1 MKLIPEWFNHQYCLI
16 AWPCNKDLYGDI
28 INKARDE
35 VANVINE
42 ISKTERVIVLS
53 NKEDINE
60 IENKTNHENID
71 ILECKLDDSWMRD
84 IAPIFYNEDK
94 KLKSISFDFNG
105 YGKYPD
111 YVNDNKIS
119 KFISKHLNIPTK
131 NSDLVIEGGAITYD
145 DRKNLFSTK
154 NVLFN
159 KNRKQRH
166 SNEYIIKELKL
177 LFDLKHI
184 FLFENGLKDDDTD
197 GHVDNLLCP
206 IGKNKYL
213 IATTHKLDPN
223 YEILEKNK
231 ADLIK
236 FFKDTN
242 QTFDLIE
249 VPLPTRKKINNKNI
263 ISSYINFYF
272 SKNKIILPKFNVK
285 EDNEV
290 KLTFEKLFP
299 NREIMMLETENIN
312 YGGGNIH
319 CITMNV
325 PKI

>member
-131 NSDLVIEGGAITYD
+131 KSDLVIEGGAITYD

-177 LFDLKHI
+177 LFDLKNI

-223 YEILEKNK
+223 YEILKKNK

-242 QTFDLIE
+242 QTFDLID
-249 VPLPTRKKINNKNI
+249 VSLPTRKKINNKNI

-290 KLTFEKLFP
+290 KLTFENLFP
-299 NREIMMLETENIN
+299 NREIIMLETENIN

>member
-1 MKLIPEWFNHQYCLI
+1 MKLIPEWYEHQYCLI
-16 AWPCNKDLYGDI
+16 AWPCNKDLYGKI

-42 ISKTERVIVLS
+42 IAKTEHVIVLS

-60 IENKTNHENID
+60 IQNKTDHKNID
-71 ILECKLDDSWMRD
+71 IIECKLDDSWMRD
-84 IAPIFYNEDK
+84 IAPIFYNENE
-94 KLKSISFDFNG
+94 KLKSISFEFNG

-111 YVNDNKIS
+111 YLNDNKIS
-119 KFISKHLNIPTK
+119 KFISNYLNIPTK
-131 NSDLVIEGGAITYD
+131 ISDLVIEGGAITYD
-145 DRKNLFSTK
+145 DKKNLFSTK
-154 NVLFN
+154 NVIFN
-159 KNRKQRH
+159 KNRKQKH
-166 SNEYIIKELKL
+166 NSEYIIEELKL
-177 LFDLKHI
+177 LFDLNYI
-184 FLFENGLKDDDTD
+184 FLFENGLMEDDTD

-206 IGKNKYL
+206 IGKNQYL

-236 FFKDTN
+236 FFRDTN

>member
-1 MKLIPEWFNHQYCLI
+1 MKLIPEWYEHQYCLI
-16 AWPCNKDLYGDI
+16 AWPCNKDLYGKI

-42 ISKTERVIVLS
+42 IAKTEQVIVLS

-60 IENKTNHENID
+60 IQNKTDHKNID
-71 ILECKLDDSWMRD
+71 IIECKLDDSWMRD
-84 IAPIFYNEDK
+84 IAPIFYNEDE
-94 KLKSISFDFNG
+94 KLKSISFEFNG

-111 YVNDNKIS
+111 YLNDNKIS
-119 KFISKHLNIPTK
+119 KFISNYLNIPTK
-131 NSDLVIEGGAITYD
+131 ISDLVIEGGAITYD
-145 DRKNLFSTK
+145 DKKNLFSTK
-154 NVLFN
+154 NVIFN
-159 KNRKQRH
+159 KNRKQKH
-166 SNEYIIKELKL
+166 NSEYIIKELKL
-177 LFDLKHI
+177 LFDLNYI
-184 FLFENGLKDDDTD
+184 FLFENGLIEDDTD

-206 IGKNKYL
+206 IGKNQYL

-236 FFKDTN
+236 FFRDTN

>member
-1 MKLIPEWFNHQYCLI
+1 MKLIPEWYEHQYCLI
-16 AWPCNKDLYGDI
+16 AWPCNKDLYGKI

-42 ISKTERVIVLS
+42 IAKTEHVIVLS

-60 IENKTNHENID
+60 IQNKTDHKNID
-71 ILECKLDDSWMRD
+71 IIECKLDDSWMRD
-84 IAPIFYNEDK
+84 IAPIFYNEDE
-94 KLKSISFDFNG
+94 KLKSISFEFNG

-111 YVNDNKIS
+111 YLNDNKIS
-119 KFISKHLNIPTK
+119 KFISNYLNIPTK
-131 NSDLVIEGGAITYD
+131 ISDLVIEGGAITYD
-145 DRKNLFSTK
+145 DKKNLFSTK
-154 NVLFN
+154 NVIFN
-159 KNRKQRH
+159 KNRKQKH
-166 SNEYIIKELKL
+166 NSEYIIKELKL
-177 LFDLKHI
+177 LFDLNYI
-184 FLFENGLKDDDTD
+184 FLFENGLMEDDTD

-206 IGKNKYL
+206 IGKNQYL

-290 KLTFEKLFP
+290 KLIFEKLFP

>member
-1 MKLIPEWFNHQYCLI
+1 MKLIPEWHEHQYCLI
-16 AWPCNKDLYGDI
+16 AWPCNKDLYGKN

-42 ISKTERVIVLS
+42 IAKTEHVIVFS

-60 IENKTNHENID
+60 IQNKTDHKNID
-71 ILECKLDDSWMRD
+71 IVECKLDDSWMRD
-84 IAPIFYNEDK
+84 IAPIFYIEDE
-94 KLKSISFDFNG
+94 KLKSISFEFNG

-111 YVNDNKIS
+111 YLNDNKIS
-119 KFISKHLNIPTK
+119 KFISNYLNIPTK
-131 NSDLVIEGGAITYD
+131 IYDLVIEGGAITYD
-145 DRKNLFSTK
+145 DKKNLFSTK
-154 NVLFN
+154 NVIFN
-159 KNRKQRH
+159 KNRKQKH
-166 SNEYIIKELKL
+166 NSEYIIKELKL
-177 LFDLKHI
+177 LFDLNYI
-184 FLFENGLKDDDTD
+184 FLFENGLMEDDTD

-206 IGKNKYL
+206 IGKNQYL

-236 FFKDTN
+236 FFRDTN

>member
-1 MKLIPEWFNHQYCLI
+1 MKLIPEWYEHQYCLI
-16 AWPCNKDLYGDI
+16 AWPCNKDLYGKI

-42 ISKTERVIVLS
+42 IAKTEHVIVFS

-60 IENKTNHENID
+60 IQNKTDHKNID
-71 ILECKLDDSWMRD
+71 IVECKLDDSWMRD
-84 IAPIFYNEDK
+84 IAPIFYNENE
-94 KLKSISFDFNG
+94 KLKSISFEFNG

-111 YVNDNKIS
+111 YLNDNKIS
-119 KFISKHLNIPTK
+119 KFISNYLNIPTK
-131 NSDLVIEGGAITYD
+131 ISDLVIEGGAITYD
-145 DRKNLFSTK
+145 DKKNLFSTK
-154 NVLFN
+154 NVIFN
-159 KNRKQRH
+159 KNRKQKH
-166 SNEYIIKELKL
+166 NSEYIIKELKL
-177 LFDLKHI
+177 LFDLNYI
-184 FLFENGLKDDDTD
+184 FLFENGLIEDDTD

-206 IGKNKYL
+206 IGKNQFL

-236 FFKDTN
+236 FFRDTN

>member
-1 MKLIPEWFNHQYCLI
+1 MKLIPEWYEHQYCLI
-16 AWPCNKDLYGDI
+16 AWPCNKDLYGKI

-42 ISKTERVIVLS
+42 IAKTEHVIVLS

-60 IENKTNHENID
+60 IQNKTDHKNID
-71 ILECKLDDSWMRD
+71 IIECKLDDSWMRD
-84 IAPIFYNEDK
+84 IAPIFYNEDE
-94 KLKSISFDFNG
+94 KLKSISFEFNG

-111 YVNDNKIS
+111 YLNDNKIS
-119 KFISKHLNIPTK
+119 KFISNYLNIPTK
-131 NSDLVIEGGAITYD
+131 ISDLVIEGGAITYD
-145 DRKNLFSTK
+145 DKKNLFSTK
-154 NVLFN
+154 NVIFN
-159 KNRKQRH
+159 KNRKQKH
-166 SNEYIIKELKL
+166 NSEYIIKELKL
-177 LFDLKHI
+177 LFDLNYI
-184 FLFENGLKDDDTD
+184 FLFENGLMEDDTD

-206 IGKNKYL
+206 IGKNQYL

-236 FFKDTN
+236 FFRDTN

>member
-1 MKLIPEWFNHQYCLI
+1 MKLIPEWYEHQYCLI
-16 AWPCNKDLYGDI
+16 AWPCNKDLYGKI

-42 ISKTERVIVLS
+42 IAKTEHVIVFS

-60 IENKTNHENID
+60 IQNKTDHKNID
-71 ILECKLDDSWMRD
+71 IIECKLDDSWMRD
-84 IAPIFYNEDK
+84 IAPIFYNEDE
-94 KLKSISFDFNG
+94 KLKSISFEFNG

-111 YVNDNKIS
+111 YLNDNKIS
-119 KFISKHLNIPTK
+119 KFISNYLNIPTK
-131 NSDLVIEGGAITYD
+131 ISDLVIEGGAITYD
-145 DRKNLFSTK
+145 DKKNLFSTK
-154 NVLFN
+154 NVIFN
-159 KNRKQRH
+159 KNRKQKH
-166 SNEYIIKELKL
+166 NSEYIIKELKL
-177 LFDLKHI
+177 LFDLNYI
-184 FLFENGLKDDDTD
+184 FLFENGLMEDDTD

-206 IGKNKYL
+206 IGKNQYL

>member
-1 MKLIPEWFNHQYCLI
+1 MKLIPEWYEHQYCLI
-16 AWPCNKDLYGDI
+16 AWPCNKDLYCKI

-42 ISKTERVIVLS
+42 IAKTEHVIVLS

-60 IENKTNHENID
+60 IQNKTDPKNID
-71 ILECKLDDSWMRD
+71 IVECKLDDSWMRD
-84 IAPIFYNEDK
+84 IAPIFYNEDE
-94 KLKSISFDFNG
+94 KLKSISFEFNG

-111 YVNDNKIS
+111 YLNDNKIS
-119 KFISKHLNIPTK
+119 KFISNYLNIPTK
-131 NSDLVIEGGAITYD
+131 ISDLVIEGGAITYD
-145 DRKNLFSTK
+145 DNKNLFSTK
-154 NVLFN
+154 NVIFN
-159 KNRKQRH
+159 KNRKQKH
-166 SNEYIIKELKL
+166 NSEYIIKELKL
-177 LFDLKHI
+177 LFDLNYI
-184 FLFENGLKDDDTD
+184 FLFENGLMEDDTD

-206 IGKNKYL
+206 IGKNQYL

-236 FFKDTN
+236 FFRDTN

>member
-1 MKLIPEWFNHQYCLI
+1 MKLIPEWHEHQYCLI
-16 AWPCNKDLYGDI
+16 AWPCNKDLYGKI

-42 ISKTERVIVLS
+42 IAKTEHVIVLS

-60 IENKTNHENID
+60 IQNKTDHKNID
-71 ILECKLDDSWMRD
+71 IVECKLDDSWMRD
-84 IAPIFYNEDK
+84 IAPIFYNENE
-94 KLKSISFDFNG
+94 KLKSISFEFNG

-111 YVNDNKIS
+111 YLNDNKIS
-119 KFISKHLNIPTK
+119 KFISNYLNIPTK
-131 NSDLVIEGGAITYD
+131 ISDLVIEGGAITYD
-145 DRKNLFSTK
+145 DKKNLFSTK
-154 NVLFN
+154 NVIFN
-159 KNRKQRH
+159 KNRKQKH
-166 SNEYIIKELKL
+166 NSEYIIKELKL
-177 LFDLKHI
+177 LFDLNYI
-184 FLFENGLKDDDTD
+184 FLFENGLMEDDTD

-206 IGKNKYL
+206 IGKNQYL

-236 FFKDTN
+236 FFRDTN

>member
-1 MKLIPEWFNHQYCLI
+1 MKLIPEWYEHQYCLI
-16 AWPCNKDLYGDI
+16 AWPCNKDLYGKI

-42 ISKTERVIVLS
+42 IAKTEHVIVLS

-60 IENKTNHENID
+60 IQNKTHNKNID

-84 IAPIFYNEDK
+84 IAPIFYNEDQ
-94 KLKSISFDFNG
+94 KLKSISFEFNG

-111 YVNDNKIS
+111 YLNDNKIS
-119 KFISKHLNIPTK
+119 KFISNYLNIPTK
-131 NSDLVIEGGAITYD
+131 ISDLVIEGGAITYD
-145 DRKNLFSTK
+145 DKKNLFSTK
-154 NVLFN
+154 NVIFN
-159 KNRKQRH
+159 KNRKQKH
-166 SNEYIIKELKL
+166 NSEYIIKELKL
-177 LFDLKHI
+177 LFDLNYI
-184 FLFENGLKDDDTD
+184 FLFENGLMEDDTD

-206 IGKNKYL
+206 IGKNQYL

-231 ADLIK
+231 SDLIK

-299 NREIMMLETENIN
+299 NREIIMLETENIN

>member
-1 MKLIPEWFNHQYCLI
+1 MKLIPEWYEHQYCLI
-16 AWPCNKDLYGDI
+16 AWPCNKDLYGKI

-42 ISKTERVIVLS
+42 IAKTEHVIVFS

-60 IENKTNHENID
+60 IQNKTDHKNID
-71 ILECKLDDSWMRD
+71 IIECKLDDSWMRD
-84 IAPIFYNEDK
+84 IAPIFYNEDE
-94 KLKSISFDFNG
+94 KLKSISFEFNG

-111 YVNDNKIS
+111 YLNDNKIS
-119 KFISKHLNIPTK
+119 KFISNYLNIPTK
-131 NSDLVIEGGAITYD
+131 ISDLVIEGGAITYD
-145 DRKNLFSTK
+145 DKKNLFSTK
-154 NVLFN
+154 NVIFN
-159 KNRKQRH
+159 KNRKQKH
-166 SNEYIIKELKL
+166 NSEYIIKELKL
-177 LFDLKHI
+177 LFDLNYI
-184 FLFENGLKDDDTD
+184 FLFENGLMEDDTD

-206 IGKNKYL
+206 IGKNQYL

-236 FFKDTN
+236 FFRDTN

>member
-1 MKLIPEWFNHQYCLI
+1 MKLIPEWYEHQYCLI
-16 AWPCNKDLYGDI
+16 AWPCNKDLYGKI

-42 ISKTERVIVLS
+42 IAKTEHVIVLS

-60 IENKTNHENID
+60 IQNKTDHKNID
-71 ILECKLDDSWMRD
+71 IIECKLDDSWMRD
-84 IAPIFYNEDK
+84 IAPIFYNEDE
-94 KLKSISFDFNG
+94 KLKSISFEFNG

-111 YVNDNKIS
+111 YLNDNKIS
-119 KFISKHLNIPTK
+119 KFISNYLNIPTK
-131 NSDLVIEGGAITYD
+131 TSDLVIEGGAITYD
-145 DRKNLFSTK
+145 DKKNLFSTK
-154 NVLFN
+154 NVIFN
-159 KNRKQRH
+159 KNRKQKH
-166 SNEYIIKELKL
+166 NSEYIIKELKL
-177 LFDLKHI
+177 LFDLNYI
-184 FLFENGLKDDDTD
+184 FLFENGLMEDDTD

-206 IGKNKYL
+206 IGKNQYL

>member
-1 MKLIPEWFNHQYCLI
+1 MKLIPEWYEHQYCLI
-16 AWPCNKDLYGDI
+16 AWPCNKDLYGKI

-42 ISKTERVIVLS
+42 IAKTEHVIVFS

-60 IENKTNHENID
+60 IQNKTDHKNID
-71 ILECKLDDSWMRD
+71 IVECKLDDSWMRD
-84 IAPIFYNEDK
+84 IAPIFYKEDE
-94 KLKSISFDFNG
+94 KLKSISFDYNG
-105 YGKYPD
+105 YGKYPG
-111 YVNDNKIS
+111 YLNDNKIS
-119 KFISKHLNIPTK
+119 KFVSNYLNIPTIT
-131 NSDLVIEGGAITYD
+131 SDLVIEGGAITYD
-145 DRKNLFSTK
+145 DKKNLFSTK
-154 NVLFN
+154 NVIFN
-159 KNRKQRH
+159 KNRKQKH
-166 SNEYIIKELKL
+166 NSEYIIKELKL
-177 LFDLKHI
+177 LFDLNYI
-184 FLFENGLKDDDTD
+184 FLFENGLMEDDTD

-290 KLTFEKLFP
+290 KIIFEKLFS
-299 NREIMMLETENIN
+299 NREIIMLETENIN

-325 PKI
+325 PNI

>member
-1 MKLIPEWFNHQYCLI
+1 MKLIPEWYEHQYCLI
-16 AWPCNKDLYGDI
+16 AWPCNKDLYGKI

-42 ISKTERVIVLS
+42 IAKTEHVIVLS

-60 IENKTNHENID
+60 IQNKTDHKNID
-71 ILECKLDDSWMRD
+71 IIECKLDDSWMRD
-84 IAPIFYNEDK
+84 IAPIFYNENE
-94 KLKSISFDFNG
+94 KLKSISFEFNG

-111 YVNDNKIS
+111 YLNDNKIS
-119 KFISKHLNIPTK
+119 KFISNYLNIPTK
-131 NSDLVIEGGAITYD
+131 ISDLVIEGGAITYD
-145 DRKNLFSTK
+145 DKKNLFSTK
-154 NVLFN
+154 NVIFN
-159 KNRKQRH
+159 KNRKQKH
-166 SNEYIIKELKL
+166 NSEYIIKELKQ
-177 LFDLKHI
+177 LFDLNYI
-184 FLFENGLKDDDTD
+184 FLFENGLMEDDTD

-206 IGKNKYL
+206 IGKNQYL

-236 FFKDTN
+236 FFRDTN

>member
-1 MKLIPEWFNHQYCLI
+1 MKLIPEWYEHQYCLI
-16 AWPCNKDLYGDI
+16 AWPCNKDLYGKI

-42 ISKTERVIVLS
+42 IAKTEHVIVLS

-60 IENKTNHENID
+60 IQNKTDHKNID
-71 ILECKLDDSWMRD
+71 IIECKLDDSWMRD
-84 IAPIFYNEDK
+84 IAPIFYNEDE
-94 KLKSISFDFNG
+94 KLKSISFEFNG

-111 YVNDNKIS
+111 YLNDNKIS
-119 KFISKHLNIPTK
+119 KFISNYLNIPTK
-131 NSDLVIEGGAITYD
+131 ISDLVIEGGAITYD
-145 DRKNLFSTK
+145 DKKNLFSTK
-154 NVLFN
+154 NVIFN
-159 KNRKQRH
+159 KNRKQKH
-166 SNEYIIKELKL
+166 NSEYIIKELKL
-177 LFDLKHI
+177 LFDLNYI
-184 FLFENGLKDDDTD
+184 FLFENGLMEDDTD

-206 IGKNKYL
+206 IGKNQYL

-236 FFKDTN
+236 FFRDTN

-290 KLTFEKLFP
+290 KLIFEKLFS

>member
-1 MKLIPEWFNHQYCLI
+1 MKLIPEWYEHQYCLI
-16 AWPCNKDLYGDI
+16 AWPCNKDLYGKI

-42 ISKTERVIVLS
+42 IAKTEHVIVLS

-60 IENKTNHENID
+60 IQNKTDHKNID
-71 ILECKLDDSWMRD
+71 IIECKLDDSWMRD
-84 IAPIFYNEDK
+84 IAPIFYNEDE
-94 KLKSISFDFNG
+94 KLKSISFEFNG

-111 YVNDNKIS
+111 YLNDNKIS
-119 KFISKHLNIPTK
+119 KFISNYLNIPTK
-131 NSDLVIEGGAITYD
+131 TSDLVIEGGAITYD
-145 DRKNLFSTK
+145 DKKNLFSTK
-154 NVLFN
+154 NVIFN
-159 KNRKQRH
+159 KNRKQKH
-166 SNEYIIKELKL
+166 NSEYIIKELKL
-177 LFDLKHI
+177 LFDLNYI
-184 FLFENGLKDDDTD
+184 FLFENGLMEDDTD

-206 IGKNKYL
+206 IGKNQYL

-236 FFKDTN
+236 FFRDTN

>member
-1 MKLIPEWFNHQYCLI
+1 MKLIPEWYEHQYCLI
-16 AWPCNKDLYGDI
+16 AWPCNKDLYGKI

-42 ISKTERVIVLS
+42 IAKTEHVIVLS

-60 IENKTNHENID
+60 IQNKTDHKNID
-71 ILECKLDDSWMRD
+71 IIECKLDDSWMRD
-84 IAPIFYNEDK
+84 IAPIFYIEDE
-94 KLKSISFDFNG
+94 KLKSISFEFNG

-111 YVNDNKIS
+111 YLNDNKIS
-119 KFISKHLNIPTK
+119 KFISNYLNIPTK
-131 NSDLVIEGGAITYD
+131 ISDLVIEGGAITYD
-145 DRKNLFSTK
+145 DKKNLFSTK
-154 NVLFN
+154 NVIFN
-159 KNRKQRH
+159 KNRKQKH
-166 SNEYIIKELKL
+166 NSEYIIKELKL
-177 LFDLKHI
+177 LFDLNYI
-184 FLFENGLKDDDTD
+184 FLFENGLMEDDTD

-236 FFKDTN
+236 FFRDTN

>member
-1 MKLIPEWFNHQYCLI
+1 MKLIPEWYEHQYCLI
-16 AWPCNKDLYGDI
+16 AWPCNKDLYGKI

-42 ISKTERVIVLS
+42 IAKTEHVIVLS

-60 IENKTNHENID
+60 IQNKTDPKNID
-71 ILECKLDDSWMRD
+71 IVECKLDDSWMRD
-84 IAPIFYNEDK
+84 IAPIFYKEDE
-94 KLKSISFDFNG
+94 KLKSISFEFNG

-111 YVNDNKIS
+111 YLNDNKIS
-119 KFISKHLNIPTK
+119 KFISNYLNIPTK
-131 NSDLVIEGGAITYD
+131 ISDLVIEGGAITYD
-145 DRKNLFSTK
+145 DKKNLFSTK
-154 NVLFN
+154 NVIFN
-159 KNRKQRH
+159 KNRKQKH
-166 SNEYIIKELKL
+166 NSEYIIKELKL
-177 LFDLKHI
+177 LFDLNYI
-184 FLFENGLKDDDTD
+184 FLFENGLMEDDTD

>member
-1 MKLIPEWFNHQYCLI
+1 MKLIPEWYEHQFCLI
-16 AWPCNKDLYGDI
+16 AWPCNKDLYGKI

-42 ISKTERVIVLS
+42 IAKTEHVIVLS

-60 IENKTNHENID
+60 IQNKTDHKNID
-71 ILECKLDDSWMRD
+71 IIECKLDDSWMRD
-84 IAPIFYNEDK
+84 IAPIFYKEDE
-94 KLKSISFDFNG
+94 KLKSISFEFNG

-111 YVNDNKIS
+111 YLNDNKIS
-119 KFISKHLNIPTK
+119 KFISNYLNIPTK
-131 NSDLVIEGGAITYD
+131 ISDLVIEGGAITYD
-145 DRKNLFSTK
+145 DKKNLFSTK
-154 NVLFN
+154 NVIFN
-159 KNRKQRH
+159 KNRKQKH
-166 SNEYIIKELKL
+166 NSEYIIKELKL
-177 LFDLKHI
+177 LFDLNYI
-184 FLFENGLKDDDTD
+184 FLFENGLMEDDTD

-231 ADLIK
+231 SDIIK
-236 FFKDTN
+236 FFQDTN
-242 QTFDLIE
+242 QSIDLIE

-299 NREIMMLETENIN
+299 NREIIMLETENIN

>member
-1 MKLIPEWFNHQYCLI
+1 MKLIPEWYEHQYCLI
-16 AWPCNKDLYGDI
+16 AWPCNKDLYGKI

-42 ISKTERVIVLS
+42 IAKTEHVIVFS

-60 IENKTNHENID
+60 IQNKTDHKNID
-71 ILECKLDDSWMRD
+71 IVECKLDDSWMRD
-84 IAPIFYNEDK
+84 IAPIFYIEDE
-94 KLKSISFDFNG
+94 KLKSISFEFNG

-111 YVNDNKIS
+111 YLNDNKIS
-119 KFISKHLNIPTK
+119 KFISNYLNIPTK
-131 NSDLVIEGGAITYD
+131 ISDLVIEGGAITYD
-145 DRKNLFSTK
+145 DKKNLFSTK
-154 NVLFN
+154 NVIFN
-159 KNRKQRH
+159 KNRKQKH
-166 SNEYIIKELKL
+166 NSEYIIKELKL
-177 LFDLKHI
+177 LFDLNYI
-184 FLFENGLKDDDTD
+184 FLFENGLMDDDTD

-206 IGKNKYL
+206 IGKNQYL

-236 FFKDTN
+236 FFRDTN

>member
-1 MKLIPEWFNHQYCLI
+1 MKLIPEWFEHQYCLI

-42 ISKTERVIVLS
+42 IAKTEHVIVLS

-60 IENKTNHENID
+60 IENKTNLENID

-111 YVNDNKIS
+111 YFNDNKVS
-119 KFISKHLNIPTK
+119 KFISNHLNIPTK

-159 KNRKQRH
+159 KNRKQKH
-166 SNEYIIKELKL
+166 SNEYIIKQLKI

-184 FLFENGLKDDDTD
+184 FLFENGLKEDDTD

-206 IGKNKYL
+206 VGKNKYL

-231 ADLIK
+231 VNLIK
-236 FFKDTN
+236 FFQDTN

-249 VPLPTRKKINNKNI
+249 IPLPTRKKINNKNI

-272 SKNKIILPKFNVK
+272 SKNKIILPQFNVK

-299 NREIMMLETENIN
+299 NREIIMLETENIN

>member
-1 MKLIPEWFNHQYCLI
+1 MKLIPEWYEHQYCLI
-16 AWPCNKDLYGDI
+16 AWPCNKDLYGKF

-42 ISKTERVIVLS
+42 IAKTEHVIVLS

-60 IENKTNHENID
+60 IQNKTDHKNID
-71 ILECKLDDSWMRD
+71 IVECKLDDSWMRD
-84 IAPIFYNEDK
+84 IAPIFYIEDE
-94 KLKSISFDFNG
+94 KLKSISFEFNG

-111 YVNDNKIS
+111 YLNDNKIS
-119 KFISKHLNIPTK
+119 KFISNYLNIPTK
-131 NSDLVIEGGAITYD
+131 ISELVIEGGAITYD
-145 DRKNLFSTK
+145 DKKNLFSTK
-154 NVLFN
+154 NVIFN
-159 KNRKQRH
+159 KNRKQKH
-166 SNEYIIKELKL
+166 NSEYIIKELKL
-177 LFDLKHI
+177 LFDLNYI
-184 FLFENGLKDDDTD
+184 FLFENGLMEDDTD

-213 IATTHKLDPN
+213 IATTNKLDPN

-236 FFKDTN
+236 FFRDTN

>member
-1 MKLIPEWFNHQYCLI
+1 MKLIPEWYEHQYCLI
-16 AWPCNKDLYGDI
+16 AWPCNKDLYGKF

-42 ISKTERVIVLS
+42 IAKTEHVIVLS

-60 IENKTNHENID
+60 IQNKTDHKNID
-71 ILECKLDDSWMRD
+71 IIECKLDDSWMRD
-84 IAPIFYNEDK
+84 IAPIFYNEDE
-94 KLKSISFDFNG
+94 KLKSISFEFNG

-111 YVNDNKIS
+111 YLNDNKIS
-119 KFISKHLNIPTK
+119 KFISNYLNIPTK
-131 NSDLVIEGGAITYD
+131 ISDLVIEGGAITYD
-145 DRKNLFSTK
+145 DKKNLFSTK
-154 NVLFN
+154 NVIFN
-159 KNRKQRH
+159 KNRKQKH
-166 SNEYIIKELKL
+166 NSEYIIKELKF
-177 LFDLKHI
+177 LFDLNYI
-184 FLFENGLKDDDTD
+184 FLFENGLMEDDTD

-206 IGKNKYL
+206 IGKNQYL

-236 FFKDTN
+236 FFRDTN

>member
-1 MKLIPEWFNHQYCLI
+1 MKLIPEWHEHQYCLI
-16 AWPCNKDLYGDI
+16 AWPCNKDLYGKI

-42 ISKTERVIVLS
+42 IAKTEQVIVLS

-60 IENKTNHENID
+60 IQNKTDHKNID
-71 ILECKLDDSWMRD
+71 IVECKLDDSWMRD
-84 IAPIFYNEDK
+84 IAPIFYNEDE
-94 KLKSISFDFNG
+94 KLKSISFEFNG

-111 YVNDNKIS
+111 YLNDNKIS
-119 KFISKHLNIPTK
+119 KFISNYLNIPTK
-131 NSDLVIEGGAITYD
+131 ISDLVIEGGAITYD
-145 DRKNLFSTK
+145 DKKNLFSTK
-154 NVLFN
+154 NVIFN
-159 KNRKQRH
+159 KNRKQKH
-166 SNEYIIKELKL
+166 NSEYIIKELKL
-177 LFDLKHI
+177 LFDLNYI
-184 FLFENGLKDDDTD
+184 FLFENGLMEDDTD

-236 FFKDTN
+236 FFRDTN

-285 EDNEV
+285 EDNVV

>member
-1 MKLIPEWFNHQYCLI
+1 MKLIPEWHEHQYCLI
-16 AWPCNKDLYGDI
+16 AWPCNKDLYGKI

-42 ISKTERVIVLS
+42 IAKTEHVIVLS

-60 IENKTNHENID
+60 IQNKTDHKNID
-71 ILECKLDDSWMRD
+71 IIECKLDDSWMRD
-84 IAPIFYNEDK
+84 IAPIFYNENE
-94 KLKSISFDFNG
+94 KLKSISFEFNG

-111 YVNDNKIS
+111 YLNDNKVS
-119 KFISKHLNIPTK
+119 KFISNYLNIPTK
-131 NSDLVIEGGAITYD
+131 ISDLVIEGGAITYD
-145 DRKNLFSTK
+145 DKKNLFSTK
-154 NVLFN
+154 NVIFN
-159 KNRKQRH
+159 KNRKQKH
-166 SNEYIIKELKL
+166 NSEYIIKELKL
-177 LFDLKHI
+177 LFDLNYI
-184 FLFENGLKDDDTD
+184 FLFENGLMEDDTD

-206 IGKNKYL
+206 IGKNQYL

-236 FFKDTN
+236 FFRDTN

-290 KLTFEKLFP
+290 KLTFENLFP
-299 NREIMMLETENIN
+299 NREIIMLETETVSYTHLTLPTKRI
-312 YGGGNIH
+312 
-319 CITMNV
+319 V
-325 PKI
+325 

>member
-1 MKLIPEWFNHQYCLI
+1 MKLIPEWYEHQYCLI
-16 AWPCNKDLYGDI
+16 AWPCNKDLYGKI

-42 ISKTERVIVLS
+42 IAKTEHVIVLS

-60 IENKTNHENID
+60 IQNKTDNKNID
-71 ILECKLDDSWMRD
+71 IVECKLDDSWMRD
-84 IAPIFYNEDK
+84 IAPIFYNEDE
-94 KLKSISFDFNG
+94 KLKSISFEFNG

-111 YVNDNKIS
+111 YLNDNKIS
-119 KFISKHLNIPTK
+119 KFISNYLNIPTK
-131 NSDLVIEGGAITYD
+131 ISDLVIEGGAITYD
-145 DRKNLFSTK
+145 DKKNLFSTK
-154 NVLFN
+154 NVIFN
-159 KNRKQRH
+159 KNRKQKH
-166 SNEYIIKELKL
+166 NSEYIIKELKL
-177 LFDLKHI
+177 LFDLNYI
-184 FLFENGLKDDDTD
+184 FLFENGLMEDDTD

>member
-1 MKLIPEWFNHQYCLI
+1 MKLIPEWFEHQYCLI

-28 INKARDE
+28 INNARDE

-42 ISKTERVIVLS
+42 IAKTERVIVLS

-111 YVNDNKIS
+111 YFNDNKIS
-119 KFISKHLNIPTK
+119 KFISNHLNIPTK
-131 NSDLVIEGGAITYD
+131 NSDFVIEGGAITYD

-159 KNRKQRH
+159 KNRKQKH
-166 SNEYIIKELKL
+166 SNEYIIKQLKI

-184 FLFENGLKDDDTD
+184 FLFENGLKEDDTD

-206 IGKNKYL
+206 VGKNKYL

-231 ADLIK
+231 VNLIK
-236 FFKDTN
+236 FFQDTN

-249 VPLPTRKKINNKNI
+249 IPLPTRKKINNKNI

-272 SKNKIILPKFNVK
+272 SKNKIILPQFNVK

-299 NREIMMLETENIN
+299 NREIIMLETANIN

>member
-1 MKLIPEWFNHQYCLI
+1 MKLIPEWYEHQYCLI
-16 AWPCNKDLYGDI
+16 AWPCNKDLYGKI

-42 ISKTERVIVLS
+42 IAKTEHVIVLS
-53 NKEDINE
+53 NKEDIKE
-60 IENKTNHENID
+60 IQNKTAHKNID
-71 ILECKLDDSWMRD
+71 IVECKLDDSWMRD
-84 IAPIFYNEDK
+84 IAPIFYKEDE
-94 KLKSISFDFNG
+94 KLKSISFEFNG

-111 YVNDNKIS
+111 YLNDKKIS
-119 KFISKHLNIPTK
+119 KFISNYLNIPTK
-131 NSDLVIEGGAITYD
+131 ISDLVIEGGAITYD
-145 DRKNLFSTK
+145 DKKNLFSTK
-154 NVLFN
+154 NVIFN
-159 KNRKQRH
+159 KNRKQKH
-166 SNEYIIKELKL
+166 NSEYIIKELKF
-177 LFDLKHI
+177 LFDLNYI
-184 FLFENGLKDDDTD
+184 FLFENGLMEDDTD
-197 GHVDNLLCP
+197 GHVDYLLCP
-206 IGKNKYL
+206 IGENKYL

-242 QTFDLIE
+242 QRFDLIE
-249 VPLPTRKKINNKNI
+249 VPLPTRKKINDKNI

>member
-1 MKLIPEWFNHQYCLI
+1 MKLIPEWYEHQYCLI
-16 AWPCNKDLYGDI
+16 AWPCNKDLYGKI

-42 ISKTERVIVLS
+42 IAKTEHVIVLS

-60 IENKTNHENID
+60 IQNKTDHKNID
-71 ILECKLDDSWMRD
+71 IVECKLDDSWMRD
-84 IAPIFYNEDK
+84 IAPIFYKEDE
-94 KLKSISFDFNG
+94 KLKSISFEFNG

-111 YVNDNKIS
+111 YLNDNKIS
-119 KFISKHLNIPTK
+119 KFISNYLNIPTK
-131 NSDLVIEGGAITYD
+131 ISDLVIEGGAITYD
-145 DRKNLFSTK
+145 DKKNLFSTK
-154 NVLFN
+154 NVIFN
-159 KNRKQRH
+159 KNRKQKH
-166 SNEYIIKELKL
+166 NSEYIIKELKL
-177 LFDLKHI
+177 LFDLNYI
-184 FLFENGLKDDDTD
+184 FLFENGLMEDDTD

-206 IGKNKYL
+206 IGKNQYL

>member
-1 MKLIPEWFNHQYCLI
+1 MKLIPEWYEHQYCLI
-16 AWPCNKDLYGDI
+16 AWPCNKDLYGKI

-42 ISKTERVIVLS
+42 IAKTEHVIVLS

-60 IENKTNHENID
+60 IQNKTDHKNID
-71 ILECKLDDSWMRD
+71 IVECKLDDSWMRD
-84 IAPIFYNEDK
+84 IAPIFYKEDE
-94 KLKSISFDFNG
+94 KLKSISFEFNG

-111 YVNDNKIS
+111 YLNDNKIS
-119 KFISKHLNIPTK
+119 KFISNYLNIPTIT
-131 NSDLVIEGGAITYD
+131 SDLVIEGGAITYD
-145 DRKNLFSTK
+145 DKKNLFSTK
-154 NVLFN
+154 NVIFN
-159 KNRKQRH
+159 KNRKQKH
-166 SNEYIIKELKL
+166 NSEYIIKELKL
-177 LFDLKHI
+177 LFDLNYI
-184 FLFENGLKDDDTD
+184 FLFENGLMEDDTD

-206 IGKNKYL
+206 IGKNQYL

-299 NREIMMLETENIN
+299 NREIIMLETENIN

>member
-1 MKLIPEWFNHQYCLI
+1 MKLIPEWHEHQYCLI
-16 AWPCNKDLYGDI
+16 AWPCNKDLYGKI

-42 ISKTERVIVLS
+42 IAKTEQVIVLS

-60 IENKTNHENID
+60 IQNKTDHKNID
-71 ILECKLDDSWMRD
+71 IIECKLDDSWMRD
-84 IAPIFYNEDK
+84 IAPIFYNENE
-94 KLKSISFDFNG
+94 KLKSISFEFNG

-111 YVNDNKIS
+111 YLNDNKIS
-119 KFISKHLNIPTK
+119 KFISNYLNIPTK
-131 NSDLVIEGGAITYD
+131 ISDLVIEGGAITYD
-145 DRKNLFSTK
+145 DKKNLFSTK
-154 NVLFN
+154 NVIFN
-159 KNRKQRH
+159 KNRKQKH
-166 SNEYIIKELKL
+166 NSEYIIKELKL
-177 LFDLKHI
+177 LFDLNYI
-184 FLFENGLKDDDTD
+184 FLFENGLMEDDTD

-206 IGKNKYL
+206 IGKNQYL

-236 FFKDTN
+236 FFRDTN

-299 NREIMMLETENIN
+299 NREIIMLETENIN

>member
-1 MKLIPEWFNHQYCLI
+1 MKLIPEWFEHQYCLI

-35 VANVINE
+35 VAHVINE
-42 ISKTERVIVLS
+42 IAKTEHVIVLS

-60 IENKTNHENID
+60 IENKTNLENID

-111 YVNDNKIS
+111 YFNDNKVS
-119 KFISKHLNIPTK
+119 KFISNHLNIPTK

-159 KNRKQRH
+159 KNRKQKH
-166 SNEYIIKELKL
+166 SNEYIIKQLKI

-184 FLFENGLKDDDTD
+184 FLFENGLIEDDTD

-206 IGKNKYL
+206 VGKNKYL
-213 IATTHKLDPN
+213 IATTNKLDPN

-231 ADLIK
+231 VNLIK
-236 FFKDTN
+236 FFQGTN

-249 VPLPTRKKINNKNI
+249 IPLPTRKKINNKNI

-299 NREIMMLETENIN
+299 NREITMLETANIN

>member
-1 MKLIPEWFNHQYCLI
+1 MKLIPEWFEHQYCLI

-42 ISKTERVIVLS
+42 IAKTERVIVLS

-60 IENKTNHENID
+60 IKNKTNLENID
-71 ILECKLDDSWMRD
+71 IIECKLDDSWMRD

-111 YVNDNKIS
+111 YFNDNKVS
-119 KFISKHLNIPTK
+119 KFISNHLNIPTK

-159 KNRKQRH
+159 KNRKQKH
-166 SNEYIIKELKL
+166 SSEYIIKELKC
-177 LFDLKHI
+177 LFDLNHI

-231 ADLIK
+231 ANLVK
-236 FFKDTN
+236 FFQDTN
-242 QTFDLIE
+242 QIFELIE
-249 VPLPTRKKINNKNI
+249 IPLPTRKKINNKYI
-263 ISSYINFYF
+263 VSSYINFYF
-272 SKNKIILPKFNVK
+272 SKNKIILPQFNVK
-285 EDNEV
+285 EDNKV
-290 KLTFEKLFP
+290 KLTFQKLFP
-299 NREIMMLETENIN
+299 NREIIMLETENIN